1 MADLQE
7 PQPSEFHAV
16 SECTGQLDPRFTL
29 WRKFCADQGVAIDS
43 LPSDLCAEAKEQW
56 EKLKDGELSSTSE

>member
-1 MADLQE
+1 VADLQE
-7 PQPSEFHAV
+7 QQPSQLNAL
-16 SECTGQLDPRFTL
+16 SDGTGQLDPRFTL

-56 EKLKDGELSSTSE
+56 EKLKEGELSLTSE